1 MNRLLR
7 RLSAWAGVFALLFAQ
22 LAVSAYACPGGDFA
36 TASVAQAPMASPC
49 DGTDADQA
57 NLCEKHCHDSGQ
69 SQGSATV
76 MHAAFVPGLLA
87 VLQMPTPHERSP
99 QAGDPALLH
108 ATSPPASIRNCCFRI

>member
-36 TASVAQAPMASPC
+36 ASAMAQGSMASPC
-49 DGTDADQA
+49 DRADADQS

-69 SQGSATV
+69 SQGSASV
-76 MHAAFVPGLLA
+76 IHAAFVPGLIA
-87 VLQMPTPHERSP
+87 VLPVATSHGRSP
-99 QAGDPALLH
+99 QVDDPALLH